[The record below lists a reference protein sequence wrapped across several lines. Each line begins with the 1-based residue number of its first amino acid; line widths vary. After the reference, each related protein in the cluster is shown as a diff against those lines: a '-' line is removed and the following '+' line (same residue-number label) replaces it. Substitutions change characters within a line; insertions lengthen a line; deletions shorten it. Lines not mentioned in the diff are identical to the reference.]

1 MKKLKYIFLIISGL
15 IISPAFCSALV
26 YQFNATDTASIL
38 STAGGLVGDFLP
50 IIVIF
55 VGITIAFM
63 IWDNITHRK

>member
-1 MKKLKYIFLIISGL
+1 MKKIKYLFIILPAL
-15 IISPAFCSALV
+15 IISPSFASALV